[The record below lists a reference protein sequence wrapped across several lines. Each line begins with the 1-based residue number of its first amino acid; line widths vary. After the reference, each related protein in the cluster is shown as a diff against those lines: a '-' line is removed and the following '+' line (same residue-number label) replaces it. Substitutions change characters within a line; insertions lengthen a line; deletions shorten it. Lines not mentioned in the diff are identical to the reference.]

1 MNQESFSE
9 LLTEMN
15 STATSGRGVI
25 GKVLKGI
32 VVVNKDNMVLV
43 DVGLKAEGWVPV
55 SEFRHNGVTDIP
67 NVGDEIDVYVEKL
80 EDKDGLAVLSRERA
94 RREEAWIDLE
104 NKQQKEEKVAGV
116 IVGHIR
122 GGYTVELNGAV
133 AFLPGSQVDIRPL
146 HDVSILMNEPQD
158 FQILKMNRARGNIVV
173 SRRAVIEKSRDAQRS
188 ELFSNLE
195 QGQILEG
202 VVKNIT
208 DYGAFVDLGGV
219 DGLLHVTDMSWKR
232 IPHPSEKVTV
242 GETIKV
248 KIIRYNSD
256 NNRVSLGM
264 KQLIPDPWEGIEL
277 KYPVDAVLTGKV
289 SNITDYGVFV
299 VLEDGVEGLIHIS
312 ELSWNKKNVHPSK
325 ITAVGEEIEFVIME
339 IDLQK
344 RRISLGH
351 KQRLPNPWSD
361 FAKDHNAGDK
371 LKGKIRNITEFGLF
385 ISIKDVE
392 GMVHS
397 SDVSWDRPAGKTDW
411 SANFEKGQDID
422 VVLLSIDTVKNRI
435 SLGIKQLLDDPI
447 QEKLTNLSKG
457 DVVTCMIQQVLAS
470 GLAVTV
476 DGDIKGFIKR
486 AELSRV
492 RAEQRTDRYAVGE
505 KIDAQ
510 IIVLNTNKRDLNLSV
525 KARELSEMKT
535 AMKTYGSTDSG
546 ASLGDILSEALKNK
560 AATEES
566 KTEAENKESSVKA
579 SDSKDNETI
588 ENTDT
593 VAKTDTGSV
602 KKAQSKKSDTAEKAE
617 TKKSAKTTKDSKDK
631 DIKTKTEDED
641 TEDMEEVGEKDAD
654 KT

>member
-1 MNQESFSE
+1 MTQESFSD

-25 GKVLKGI
+25 GKVLKGV

-43 DVGLKAEGWVPV
+43 DVGLKAEGWVPI

-67 NVGDEIDVYVEKL
+67 NVGDEIDVYVEKI

-94 RREEAWIDLE
+94 RREEAWTDLE
-104 NKQQKEEKVAGV
+104 LKQQNGDHVSGT
-116 IVGHIR
+116 IIGHIR

-133 AFLPGSQVDIRPL
+133 AFLPGSQVDIRPF
-146 HDVSILMNEPQD
+146 HDVSVLMNEPQK

-173 SRRAVIEKSRDAQRS
+173 SRRAVIEKSRDVQRS

-208 DYGAFVDLGGV
+208 DYGAFIDLGGV

-242 GETIKV
+242 GEKIQV
-248 KIIRYNSD
+248 KIIRYNSEKH
-256 NNRVSLGM
+256 RVSLGM
-264 KQLIPDPWEGIEL
+264 KQLVPDPWEGIVL

-312 ELSWNKKNVHPSK
+312 ELSWNKKNIHPSK
-325 ITAVGEEIEFVIME
+325 ITSVGAELEFVIME

-351 KQRLPNPWSD
+351 KQRLPNPWND
-361 FAKDHNAGDK
+361 FAKNHKVGDK
-371 LKGKIRNITEFGLF
+371 LNGKIRNIAEFGLF
-385 ISIKDVE
+385 ITIGDVE

-397 SDVSWDRPAGKTDW
+397 SDISWDKPIGNVDW
-411 SANFEKGQDID
+411 SANYEKGQDID
-422 VVLLSIDTVKNRI
+422 VSLLSIDTAKNRI
-435 SLGIKQLLDDPI
+435 SLGVKQLLADPI
-447 QEKLTNLSKG
+447 REKMVNLSKG
-457 DVVTCMIQQVLAS
+457 DVVTCMIEQVMDS

-476 DGDIKGFIKR
+476 DNDVKGFIKR

-510 IIVLNTNKRDLNLSV
+510 IILLNTSKRELNLSV

-535 AMKTYGSTDSG
+535 VMKAYGSTESG
-546 ASLGDILSEALKNK
+546 ASLGDILSEALKEK
-560 AATEES
+560 
-566 KTEAENKESSVKA
+566 
-579 SDSKDNETI
+579 
-588 ENTDT
+588 
-593 VAKTDTGSV
+593 AKTDKNANVAEKPEPIS
-602 KKAQSKKSDTAEKAE
+602 KASGLKTKENKLKTETLSSDDSENIETSDAKQADIDKTEDKKSD
-617 TKKSAKTTKDSKDK
+617 
-631 DIKTKTEDED
+631 
-641 TEDMEEVGEKDAD
+641 
-654 KT
+654 